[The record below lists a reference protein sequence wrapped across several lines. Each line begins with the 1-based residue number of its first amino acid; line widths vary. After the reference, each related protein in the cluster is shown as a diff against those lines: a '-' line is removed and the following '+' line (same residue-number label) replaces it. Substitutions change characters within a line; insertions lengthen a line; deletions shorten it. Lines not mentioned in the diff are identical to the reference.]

1 MNNFNLRNLF
11 ILNAIVALAYALAL
25 LLGPKT
31 VLAFYGLTTGTSEIL
46 EAQLFG
52 SALVAIGL
60 LAWFARD
67 VADQT
72 ARDGIVISLFFS
84 DVVGFVVALLGTL
97 AHTMRDA
104 GWSAVVI
111 FLVLA
116 LGFGYFQ
123 FINRSAA

>member
-11 ILNAIVALAYALAL
+11 IVNAVVALAYALGL
-25 LLGPKT
+25 LLGPKY
-31 VLAFYGLTTGTSEIL
+31 LLSFYGLTSGTSELL

-52 SALVAIGL
+52 ASLIAIGL

-67 VADQT
+67 FNDQT
-72 ARDGIVISLFFS
+72 ARDGVVISLFFS
-84 DVVGFVVALLGTL
+84 DVVGFVVTLLATL
-97 AHTMRDA
+97 SKVMKDA

-116 LGFGYFQ
+116 LGYGYF
-123 FINRSAA
+123 